1 MSSTDKFT
9 RRTVSGDAPPQ
20 HKKPVSDYLQR
31 VLDSMADLSRNPAKA
46 QEVEKSGGSYEIVK
60 PSR

>member
-1 MSSTDKFT
+1 MSSTDKFM
-9 RRTVSGDAPPQ
+9 RRTVGGDAPPQ

-46 QEVEKSGGSYEIVK
+46 PEIEKSGGCYEIVK